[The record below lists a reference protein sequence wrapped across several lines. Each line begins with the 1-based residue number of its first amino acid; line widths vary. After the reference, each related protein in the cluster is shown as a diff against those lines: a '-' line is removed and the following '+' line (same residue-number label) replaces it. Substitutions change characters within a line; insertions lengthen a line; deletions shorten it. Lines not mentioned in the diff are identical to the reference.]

1 MGYHPPEHHLRTATQ
16 DKVQPRR
23 KLSKEVRRSQIIE
36 ATISTLGELGYSQTT
51 LTDVAKRAGLSQA
64 LVNFHFQTKDKL
76 FTETLLYISHEYRDN
91 WIAMLDAAG
100 SNPASRLNAL
110 LSADF
115 NPDICTPQRLSAWCA
130 FWGEAQ
136 SRPLYLQHCGSND
149 AMAKQRMEE
158 ICAALMS
165 EGGYQHSAA
174 STARVLRNVIEGV
187 WVELMMSKGPYNLSD
202 ALGVVYSCA
211 SAFFPRHF
219 HRGGLCAVKK

>member
-1 MGYHPPEHHLRTATQ
+1 MRTASH
-16 DKVQPRR
+16 DMVQPRR

-36 ATISTLGELGYSQTT
+36 ATIATLAELGYSQTT
-51 LTDVAKRAGLSQA
+51 LTDVARRAGLSQA

-76 FTETLLYISHEYRDN
+76 FTETLLYISQEYRDN
-91 WIAMLDAAG
+91 WIAKLDAAG
-100 SNPASRLNAL
+100 ITPASRLNAL

-136 SRPLYLQHCGSND
+136 SRPIYLQHCGSND

-158 ICAALMS
+158 ICAALIH
-165 EGGYQHSAA
+165 EGGYQHSAV

-187 WVELMMSKGPYNLSD
+187 WVELMMSKGPYNLPD
-202 ALGVVYSCA
+202 ALGTVYSCA

-219 HRGGLCAVKK
+219 HRAGLFVAKK